1 MALERSTARAPRGTS
16 GAALT
21 GLRASPALRGPF
33 GGVAACVAAV
43 AIVTAA
49 IWLLEPHVPV
59 LSLGVLYV
67 FAVLPVAVAWGWLY
81 AVPVAVASMLAF
93 NFFFLPP
100 KHTLT
105 LADSRNWLA
114 LAVYLTTAVVV
125 GSLAS
130 RARRRADEAEQRER
144 EAALLADVAAELLR
158 GNRLE
163 EELARIE
170 ERTADVIGVSSV
182 RIVLGKETGGARAH
196 EAPHPLSVDG
206 RPVATVYTPEREEG
220 ALRIQQQ
227 LLPALA
233 SLLAVAHE
241 RERLEREAFGAEAL
255 RRSDAIKT
263 ALIQAVSHDLRTPL
277 ATIEQ
282 ALDGLESGVLAL
294 DGGGSRAAA
303 PDDSSG
309 AHAPQAARR
318 EPSRPLAA
326 PGGSRRVDPGALDRG
341 PARGAGAGGAPRFH
355 PRTGQYPAR
364 SAGCERQRRPD
375 PARTGE
381 RARERTQGVAPGRA
395 RPHACQRD
403 EARAPHPRHRS
414 GAGDPGG
421 GARANLRAV
430 PPRARRAAI
439 SEGRASASRSRGA
452 SPRRTAAGSG
462 SSRGPARVRRSCSRS
477 PPWSCPSR
485 FRLDRPARA
494 RRRRRAAVPACA
506 ADEPP
511 GRGVRRR
518 DGDDRSR
525 GRQLRRP
532 ASSRG
537 DHPRPPAAGR
547 AGHRRVSRAAA
558 VDTGAH
564 HRRLRGGRGG
574 ARRSPRSTPA
584 RTTTSPSRSRSES
597 CSRGC
602 ARCCDGSALRPS
614 PCSSWASS

>member
-1 MALERSTARAPRGTS
+1 M
-16 GAALT
+16 T
-21 GLRASPALRGPF
+21 GLRASPALRGPI
-33 GGVAACVAAV
+33 GGVAACVATV

-67 FAVLPVAVAWGWLY
+67 FAVLPVAVAWGWRY

-100 KHTLT
+100 THTLT

-158 GNRLE
+158 GTRLE

-233 SLLAVAHE
+233 SLLAVARE

-294 DGGGSRAAA
+294 TAGGSRAAA

-341 PARGAGAGGAPRFH
+341 PARGAGAGGAPRF
-355 PRTGQYPAR
+355 RPAYR
-364 SAGCERQRRPD
+364 SVPGPICRPVSVNAVQIQRALVNVLENALRVSPPDEPVHMRVSATRQELLIRVTDRGPGI
-375 PARTGE
+375 PE
-381 RARERTQGVAPGRA
+381 EERERIFEPF
-395 RPHACQRD
+395 
-403 EARAPHPRHRS
+403 HRV
-414 GAGDPGG
+414 PGG
-421 GARANLRAV
+421 PDQRGPGLGLAIARGFAEANG
-430 PPRARRAAI
+430 
-439 SEGRASASRSRGA
+439 GRLWVESRPGQGA
-452 SPRRTAAGSG
+452 SFVLAL
-462 SSRGPARVRRSCSRS
+462 PAVEL
-477 PPWSCPSR
+477 PVE
-485 FRLDRPARA
+485 
-494 RRRRRAAVPACA
+494 VP
-506 ADEPP
+506 
-511 GRGVRRR
+511 
-518 DGDDRSR
+518 
-525 GRQLRRP
+525 
-532 ASSRG
+532 
-537 DHPRPPAAGR
+537 
-547 AGHRRVSRAAA
+547 
-558 VDTGAH
+558 T
-564 HRRLRGGRGG
+564 
-574 ARRSPRSTPA
+574 
-584 RTTTSPSRSRSES
+584 
-597 CSRGC
+597 
-602 ARCCDGSALRPS
+602 
-614 PCSSWASS
+614 